1 MFLVGLV
8 EYWRQNSKD
17 GTLWCWFINLC
28 LHRETGGGGEGL
40 KKQLWTLLLK
50 MNYLPN
56 HVPLPTLGFWE
67 WETKADASLWRI
79 WAVIKLKILFLH
91 NTALFLMWSLCL
103 SLAVKEAVS
112 ENDLYGRL
120 FINRVFHITA
130 DKMFEI
136 LFTNSHFM
144 QRFLNSRSIV
154 GNILFS
160 SLSTLPTLLKISAS
174 EKC

>member
-1 MFLVGLV
+1 M
-8 EYWRQNSKD
+8 
-17 GTLWCWFINLC
+17 
-28 LHRETGGGGEGL
+28 
-40 KKQLWTLLLK
+40 KK
-50 MNYLPN
+50 
-56 HVPLPTLGFWE
+56 
-67 WETKADASLWRI
+67 
-79 WAVIKLKILFLH
+79 LH
-91 NTALFLMWSLCL
+91 NVVVVFLNLTPCL
-103 SLAVKEAVS
+103 SLAVKETAS

-154 GNILFS
+154 GNVLFFL
-160 SLSTLPTLLKISAS
+160 LSVLQFTLKISTS